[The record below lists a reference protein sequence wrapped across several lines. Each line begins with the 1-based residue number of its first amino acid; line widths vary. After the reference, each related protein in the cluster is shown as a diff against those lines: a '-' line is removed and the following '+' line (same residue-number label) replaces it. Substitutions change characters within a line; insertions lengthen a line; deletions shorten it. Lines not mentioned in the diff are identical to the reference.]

1 MFPLRDT
8 IVSHR
13 VPVVTYGLIAVNL
26 AAFMLQLAQ
35 GQQQEFFL
43 YRFGL
48 VPARYSMPQLASYF
62 GTGAQLLPFF
72 SFMFLH
78 GGLLHLISNMWSLYI
93 FGDNVEDRLG
103 PLRYLLFYLLCGLSS
118 GLTHLLF
125 NLSSNVPAIGA
136 SGALAGVM
144 GAYFLL
150 YPGAKILTLV
160 PVLFIPLFFEIPA
173 FFFLGLWIV
182 LQVVNALFSHGEA
195 SGIAWWAHIGGFA
208 AGMGLLRL
216 FVSLPSLGFSERL
229 RPATTRRRTHHLQVI
244 QPDIAGATE
253 DLSGVLGISP
263 FEALAG
269 TRKLVGIP
277 HGFQRRLFRV
287 TVPPGM
293 KPGGVLRLKG
303 LGRTL
308 PNGNRGDL
316 LLRIAIQ
323 D

>member
-8 IVSHR
+8 IVSRR
-13 VPVVTYGLIAVNL
+13 VPVVTYGLIGINVAV
-26 AAFMLQLAQ
+26 FMLQLTQ
-35 GQQQEFFL
+35 GTQEELFL
-43 YRFGL
+43 YRYGL
-48 VPARYSMPQLASYF
+48 VPARYSVPQLSRYF
-62 GTGAQLLPFF
+62 GSGAQIFPFL

-103 PLRYLLFYLLCGLSS
+103 PLRYLLFYLLCGLTS
-118 GLTHLLF
+118 GLAHLIF

-150 YPGAKILTLV
+150 YPRAKILTLV

-182 LQVVNALFSHGEA
+182 LQVVNVLFSHGEA
-195 SGIAWWAHIGGFA
+195 GGIAWWAHIGGFA
-208 AGMGLLRL
+208 AGVGLLRL
-216 FVSLPSLGFSERL
+216 FVRLPSAGFSELL
-229 RPATTRRRTHHLQVI
+229 RPATTRRRSHHLQVLH
-244 QPDIAGATE
+244 PDQAEAEGDLAGT
-253 DLSGVLGISP
+253 LGISP

-303 LGRTL
+303 LGRSL
-308 PNGNRGDL
+308 PDGSRGDL